1 MKCAVVCP
9 CYNEAGVISAF
20 ISSLENHLTNMDH
33 DFHIIV
39 IDDGSSDSTLE
50 ELRSYKNSH
59 STPSSTILHVYSMGS
74 NFGHQEAI
82 YQGLLIAQEME
93 CEKTIVMDS
102 DGEDD
107 PKDIES
113 LLKIEADVVFAKRGK
128 RSEGNLF
135 KWGYRIYRIIF
146 YLISGRKMA
155 FGNYSVLN
163 RKALN
168 TLCSR
173 GFIHYAAALS
183 KQRLNIS
190 YVPLDRA
197 PRIGGSSKM
206 NYNALM
212 MHGLRS
218 LVEYSEDLLRS
229 MFRLIMLVGLIL
241 LGVGV
246 YVLYTKLFTD
256 LAIQGW
262 ASTLSVGLFNS
273 LLICISCFILGVLLL
288 NIQLRQPMRKSP
300 SKEKI
305 Q

>member
-9 CYNEAGVISAF
+9 CYNEAGVINSF
-20 ISSLENHLTNMDH
+20 LVLLEKELEKMDH
-33 DFHIIV
+33 EFHIILM
-39 IDDGSSDSTLE
+39 DDGSSDETLD
-50 ELRSYKNSH
+50 ELKGY
-59 STPSSTILHVYSMGS
+59 SSSSSSSITLHVFSMGS

-82 YQGLLIAQEME
+82 YQGLLCAQELE
-93 CEKTIVMDS
+93 CDRTIVMDS

-107 PKDIES
+107 PGDIAK
-113 LLKIEADVVFAKRGK
+113 LLSENTDVVFAKRRK

-146 YLISGRKMA
+146 FLISGKKMA
-155 FGNYSVLN
+155 FGNFSVLN
-163 RKALN
+163 EKALN
-168 TLCSR
+168 ALCSR

-183 KQRLNIS
+183 KQRLSIS
-190 YVPLDRA
+190 HVPLDRA
-197 PRIGGSSKM
+197 PRIGGASKM
-206 NYNALM
+206 NYNSLM

-229 MFRLIMLVGLIL
+229 MFRLILLVGLVL
-241 LGVGV
+241 LGVGG

-262 ASTLSVGLFNS
+262 ASTLSVGLFNA

-300 SKEKI
+300 RKEKI
-305 Q
+305 R